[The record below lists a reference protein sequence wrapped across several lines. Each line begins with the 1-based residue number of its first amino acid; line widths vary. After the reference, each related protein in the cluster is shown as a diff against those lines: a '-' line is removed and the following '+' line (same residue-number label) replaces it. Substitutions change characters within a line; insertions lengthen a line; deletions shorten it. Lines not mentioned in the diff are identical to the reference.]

1 MITGVSI
8 SETFK
13 HMSSYQGEV
22 EGIWNDAAYNRRSFK
37 EQSYI
42 GKMYVPN
49 QAKFFAINKTIEHK
63 KYCSM

>member
-1 MITGVSI
+1 MITEVSI

-22 EGIWNDAAYNRRSFK
+22 EGIWNNAAYNRGSFK

-42 GKMYVPN
+42 GKMYAPN
-49 QAKFFAINKTIEHK
+49 QVKFFAINKTSNHK
-63 KYCSM
+63 KYCFM